1 MNCNDLLN
9 FQVKLLDS
17 LRTLLIFS
25 HRSTNPKQSPKP
37 YFFGGVYLPG
47 VCTRVHSEGRRSA
60 SPILVST
67 TRTLTMRI
75 TTAVWAGLSLLLF
88 VGMATLFFAPP
99 HMAALPD
106 PHGRRG
112 GGHPW
117 MAPHRSEEEA
127 VQAMMY
133 KREGDGR
140 HRNRAAA
147 QDRITIKAPQLKV
160 VLTKAAAKHGGY
172 VYGYD
177 AVANTG
183 NGGWSG
189 GAAAAVRSC
198 CWGVGVGMQQRERG
212 GDPEG
217 GRERE
222 REAYAHAHIYMCV
235 YIHIHAHAPHAYM
248 NTCIHIHAHA
258 HSHNDHFEV
267 FFSSSLFTLFLSL
280 FPSSKND

>member
-1 MNCNDLLN
+1 
-9 FQVKLLDS
+9 
-17 LRTLLIFS
+17 
-25 HRSTNPKQSPKP
+25 
-37 YFFGGVYLPG
+37 
-47 VCTRVHSEGRRSA
+47 
-60 SPILVST
+60 
-67 TRTLTMRI
+67 
-75 TTAVWAGLSLLLF
+75 
-88 VGMATLFFAPP
+88 
-99 HMAALPD
+99 
-106 PHGRRG
+106 
-112 GGHPW
+112 

-222 REAYAHAHIYMCV
+222 RGICTRTHIYVCI
-235 YIHIHAHAPHAYM
+235 YTYTCTRTTRIYEYM
-248 NTCIHIHAHA
+248 YTYTCTCT
-258 HSHNDHFEV
+258 
-267 FFSSSLFTLFLSL
+267 FTQ
-280 FPSSKND
+280 